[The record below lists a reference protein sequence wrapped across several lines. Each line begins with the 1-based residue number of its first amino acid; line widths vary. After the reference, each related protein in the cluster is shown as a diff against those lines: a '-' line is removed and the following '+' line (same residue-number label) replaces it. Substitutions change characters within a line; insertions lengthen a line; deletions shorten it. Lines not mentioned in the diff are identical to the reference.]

1 MNNEWIHEYLN
12 NTSLNE
18 TPESTKTIMMKMCNT
33 ILRMENYIYN
43 LENKIEKMTHN
54 HLSEKRMKQSIPNY
68 IPTHSISEWIK
79 YCPIN
84 NNHMDSI
91 FKNTI
96 LEGFKQYIQY
106 CMDYSSTMLIPLSLV
121 DGKPQKLYG
130 FHSVMED
137 SDSELESSEV
147 DVSDIHLS
155 EKTGSLFKWQPMVE
169 KHIHLFIEDIWRK
182 MLEFY
187 YTNPKDLNEDET
199 QTDLNKKKLLSMRK
213 ILVEK
218 HKKEIERFLIKQLKQ
233 KI

>member
-1 MNNEWIHEYLN
+1 MNTEWIHEYLN
-12 NTSLNE
+12 NVPSNE
-18 TPESTKTIMMKMCNT
+18 TTESTKIIMMKMCDT
-33 ILRMENYIYN
+33 ILRMEKYIYN
-43 LENKIEKMTHN
+43 LEDKIEKMTHN
-54 HLSEKRMKQSIPNY
+54 HLSEKRMTRSIPDY
-68 IPTHSISEWIK
+68 IPTHSISEWIT

-84 NNHMDSI
+84 NDHMDII
-91 FKNTI
+91 FNNTI

-106 CMDYSSTMLIPLSLV
+106 CMDFSSTMLLPLSVV
-121 DGKPQKLYG
+121 DGKPKKIYG
-130 FHSVMED
+130 FDLVIED
-137 SDSELESSEV
+137 SDSEV

-155 EKTGSLFKWQPMVE
+155 EKTEIFNGLKWQPMTE

-187 YTNPKDLNEDET
+187 YTNPKHSNEDET

-218 HKKEIERFLIKQLKQ
+218 HEKEIERFLIKQLKQ